1 VESNTQNRTL
11 ALAALFQCVE
21 GVNQL
26 ASQGRVEP
34 ELLESCVSS
43 VLQDADTLAGLYGG
57 VDALR
62 TGLQTLLDQLGGS
75 TLTPDG
81 RPKNMETTRYS
92 INLLYLENKLH
103 QHPDAF
109 SRLMSGIGSAQE
121 QLEFFEPTHPNM
133 LARLAELYTDTISK
147 IGPRIIIKGEQSHLS
162 NPDIA
167 ARIRVLLLAGI
178 RAALLW
184 RQAGGNRWRLFF
196 SRGAMQDEAR
206 RLLA

>member
-1 VESNTQNRTL
+1 MESNTQNRTL

-26 ASQGRVEP
+26 ASKGRVEP
-34 ELLESCVSS
+34 ELLESCINSI
-43 VLQDADTLAGLYGG
+43 LQDADTLAGLYGG

-62 TGLQTLLDQLGGS
+62 TGLQTLLYQLGGN

-92 INLLYLENKLH
+92 INILYLENKLH
-103 QHPDAF
+103 QNPDTF
-109 SRLMSGIGSAQE
+109 SRLMTGIGAAQA

-133 LARLAELYTDTISK
+133 IARLAELYTDTISK
-147 IGPRIIIKGEQSHLS
+147 VGPRIIIKGEQTHLS
-162 NPDIA
+162 NPDTA

-196 SRGAMQDEAR
+196 ARGAMQDEAR